1 MLESKLSSQMKTERK
16 TLLYS
21 TNNTN
26 QKTKKVYPKRR
37 KTEGGKAQKKAP
49 SGRPSEA
56 TKEVQ
61 VAQINLQ

>member
-37 KTEGGKAQKKAP
+37 KTEGGKA
-49 SGRPSEA
+49 
-56 TKEVQ
+56 
-61 VAQINLQ
+61 